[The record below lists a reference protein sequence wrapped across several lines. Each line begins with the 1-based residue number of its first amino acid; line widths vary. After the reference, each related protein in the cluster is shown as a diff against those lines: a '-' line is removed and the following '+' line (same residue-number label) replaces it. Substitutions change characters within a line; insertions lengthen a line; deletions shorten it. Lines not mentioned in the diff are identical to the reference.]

1 MAAGNLR
8 VRSLPQTRIV
18 ELTCDSTD
26 PRVASEFANTLVG
39 EFIELSLESR
49 WESTQHTGEWL
60 TRQLGEIR
68 VNLEKSEDRLQSYAR
83 ASGLMFMSEKD
94 SVAEERLRQLQ
105 TELSAAQ
112 ADRIAKQSKYEMAKS
127 SSPGSLPEVLDD
139 TSLRDY
145 QGKLTELRGQLADLT
160 TSLMPAHPKVER
172 IQNQIAEVQSALET
186 ERANIIKRIQNEQD
200 AAQRREQLLAAQY
213 ATQAALVSEQ
223 AEKAVHYNILKREVD
238 TNRQLYDGMLQK
250 VKEYGIASAMRASNI
265 RMVDRAKPPRLPYKP
280 NLFQYA
286 EMGLFGGLVVAIVF
300 VVLREGAD
308 RSIQA
313 PGDAPIYLR
322 LPELGV
328 IPSAKADPSLR
339 AVLKRSSVLQLS
351 ASAEGN
357 ESGGSSRRNGGRAV
371 ELVTWH
377 KKLSLLAESF
387 RATLESILFSG
398 HNGDSP
404 RVIVVTSTAPMDG
417 KTTTVTNL
425 GIALAEINRLVLLI
439 DGDLRRPKL
448 HTVFGLGKTNGLS
461 DILHDRKR
469 IEEYALEDLA
479 KQTQVPGLYVLPSGS
494 GAISIANLLHSPRM
508 TELLGR
514 LRREFDNIMIDSP
527 PMPQI
532 SDARVLGRVADAVI
546 LVMRAGH
553 TTRDAALA
561 AAQRFGEDGTPVL
574 GTVLNDW
581 NPKINTGYGYYSHY
595 SNYYQYYNHS
605 RPDTQSSL
613 DDTESPNDP
622 GAEIPARPSA

>member
-1 MAAGNLR
+1 MA
-8 VRSLPQTRIV
+8 Q
-18 ELTCDSTD
+18 
-26 PRVASEFANTLVG
+26 
-39 EFIELSLESR
+39 
-49 WESTQHTGEWL
+49 
-60 TRQLGEIR
+60 
-68 VNLEKSEDRLQSYAR
+68 
-83 ASGLMFMSEKD
+83 
-94 SVAEERLRQLQ
+94 
-105 TELSAAQ
+105 
-112 ADRIAKQSKYEMAKS
+112 S

-139 TSLRDY
+139 TSL
-145 QGKLTELRGQLADLT
+145 GENKNKLTELRSQLAEMT
-160 TSLMPAHPKVER
+160 TSLTPAHPKVER
-172 IQNQIAEVQSALET
+172 IQAQIAEVQSVLER
-186 ERANIIKRIQNEQD
+186 ERANIIKRIQNELD

-223 AEKAVHYNILKREVD
+223 SEKAVHYNILKREVD

-265 RMVDRAKPPRLPYKP
+265 RMVDRAKPSRLPYKP

-286 EMGLFGGLVVAIVF
+286 EMGLFGGLVLAIVF

-313 PGDAPIYLR
+313 PGDAPIYLK

-357 ESGGSSRRNGGRAV
+357 ESGGSSRRNGGKAV

-448 HTVFGLGKTNGLS
+448 HQVFGLGKSNGLS

-479 KQTQVPGLYVLPSGS
+479 KQTQVPGLYVLPAGS
-494 GAISIANLLHSPRM
+494 GTVSIANLLHSPRM

-527 PMPQI
+527 PMPQL

-613 DDTESPNDP
+613 DDTESLNDP
-622 GAEIPARPSA
+622 GAEIPTRPSE